1 VKEPLGLIAQPIW
14 QSQPADT
21 RDALCAL
28 YGGFRQFSA
37 QPLNVKFII
46 SYTGSMNQPAKL
58 ALEDGTVYTG
68 VSIGA
73 EGEIDGEVCFNTSM
87 TGYQEILTDPSY
99 RGQIVT
105 MTYPQIGNYGV
116 NEEDVESGQ
125 PHLAGFVVREH
136 SRVQSNFRSE
146 ESLTDYLRRWN
157 IVAIESID
165 TRALVRR
172 LRSRGAMKGILS
184 TTDLN
189 DESIVAKAKSSPG
202 LVGRDLV
209 REVLPQR
216 PSEWIEP
223 LSDWMHLNG
232 RERGAGSQEQESV
245 STPSSE
251 LPAPCLPRPHVVAL
265 DYGMKWNIPRHLI
278 DLGCRVTILPGTA
291 TADDVLAQRPDGV
304 FLSNGPGDPEPL
316 DYAIDTIRGLLGKKP
331 IFGICLGHQLLGL
344 ACGAK
349 TFKLKFGHRGANHP
363 VQNLKSA
370 AVEITSQ
377 NHGFAVAEDSLPG
390 FLEVTHRSLNDRTIE
405 GLSHR
410 EVPAYSVQYHP
421 EASAGPHDSHYLFR
435 RFFESMRSG

>member
-1 VKEPLGLIAQPIW
+1 MSK
-14 QSQPADT
+14 S
-21 RDALCAL
+21 
-28 YGGFRQFSA
+28 
-37 QPLNVKFII
+37 
-46 SYTGSMNQPAKL
+46 AKL
-58 ALEDGTVYTG
+58 ALEDGTVFAGT
-68 VSIGA
+68 SIGA
-73 EGEIDGEVCFNTSM
+73 EGEVDGEVCFNTSM

-116 NEEDVESGQ
+116 NAEDVESGRPQ
-125 PHLAGFVVREH
+125 LAGFVVREH
-136 SRVQSNFRSE
+136 SRTQSNFRSE
-146 ESLTDYLRRWN
+146 QSLSEYLQQWN

-184 TTDLN
+184 TIDL
-189 DESIVAKAKSSPG
+189 DDASLVAKARSSPG

-209 REVLPQR
+209 REVLPDQ
-216 PSEWIEP
+216 PFEWDQP
-223 LSDWMHLNG
+223 LSAWTHLPG
-232 RERGAGSQEQESV
+232 RVQGSGFRVQAGISEPR
-245 STPSSE
+245 TPNPEPS
-251 LPAPCLPRPHVVAL
+251 ARPHVVAL
-265 DYGMKWNIPRHLI
+265 DYGMKWNIPRHLV

-291 TADDVLAQRPDGV
+291 TAEDVLARKPDGI

-316 DYAIDTIRGLLGKKP
+316 EYAIGAIRSLLGKKP

-363 VQNLKSA
+363 VQNLETG

-390 FLEVTHRSLNDRTIE
+390 VLEVTHRSLNDCTIE

-410 EVPAYSVQYHP
+410 DLPAYSVQYHP

-435 RFFESMRSG
+435 RFLESMTGARPAAIV